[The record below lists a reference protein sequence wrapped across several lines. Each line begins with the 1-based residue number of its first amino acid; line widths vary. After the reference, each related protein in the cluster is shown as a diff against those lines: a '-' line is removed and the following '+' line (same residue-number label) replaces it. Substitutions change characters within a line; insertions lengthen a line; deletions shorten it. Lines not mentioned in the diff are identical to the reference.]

1 MYLATHDRPD
11 CCGCGGC
18 QQICPTHCIRMTL
31 LDDGFFYPVVDEEQ
45 CVSCDKCVNV
55 CPLHQFKNPTE
66 EKQAHHC
73 YFGWHRDESIR
84 MKSTSG
90 GTFSAIAELVLKNR
104 SSTVY
109 GALYDDD
116 WSIRHKGI
124 RKLDGLEHLRQS
136 KYIQSDTG
144 DCYSEIRDRLDRDE
158 HVLFCGTPCQ
168 VDGLRHFLGK
178 EYARLLLVDFVCH
191 GVTSPAIFKKY
202 IESLEQKE
210 GARVSGVRFRDKV
223 TKGNVSSIGYT
234 TILFENGRTRS
245 SECNLYLRAY
255 MSGLMQRSSCEKCPY
270 ASRYRWSD
278 VTLGD
283 FWGIEEMLPQLKD
296 EFHRGISLILSNT
309 EKGRRMCEQL
319 TDNMCM
325 VETEV
330 SYAFSG
336 RNVQFERPVE
346 ANEKKRQLYKDVKEI
361 GVPLALAKGLGLR
374 YLSLMYYRWCI
385 SRVKASL
392 PKQVYRWMVFLK
404 HSLSKFS

>member
-1 MYLATHDRPD
+1 M
-11 CCGCGGC
+11 
-18 QQICPTHCIRMTL
+18 
-31 LDDGFFYPVVDEEQ
+31 
-45 CVSCDKCVNV
+45 
-55 CPLHQFKNPTE
+55 
-66 EKQAHHC
+66 
-73 YFGWHRDESIR
+73 
-84 MKSTSG
+84 
-90 GTFSAIAELVLKNR
+90 
-104 SSTVY
+104 
-109 GALYDDD
+109 
-116 WSIRHKGI
+116 
-124 RKLDGLEHLRQS
+124 EHLRQS